1 MGSKLRLAQAEQGG
15 VGGGRRTEAGHDC
28 RGDEAPL
35 RTRFVCGC
43 IQTYRFVCGDSCI
56 QIRVWMHTDDTQTI
70 HTTTTAVCVCKCIRT
85 TAVCVCV
92 SAFVRACMGAWARE
106 CKDAVI
112 TPSRSKPADGTPVK
126 PRSCGRWWETA
137 MRFFMLASITSSSF
151 TSP

>member
-56 QIRVWMHTDDTQTI
+56 QIRVWMHTDDTDS
-70 HTTTTAVCVCKCIRT
+70 HTDSCVDAYRRYTDDTHDNHC
-85 TAVCVCV
+85 CVCV
-92 SAFVRACMGAWARE
+92 
-106 CKDAVI
+106 
-112 TPSRSKPADGTPVK
+112 
-126 PRSCGRWWETA
+126 
-137 MRFFMLASITSSSF
+137 
-151 TSP
+151 